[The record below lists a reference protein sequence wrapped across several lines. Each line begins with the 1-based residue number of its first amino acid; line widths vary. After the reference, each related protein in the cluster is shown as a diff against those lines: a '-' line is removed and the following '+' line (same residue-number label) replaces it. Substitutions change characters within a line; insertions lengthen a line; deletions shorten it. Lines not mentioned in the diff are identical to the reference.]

1 MPVVPPTELA
11 APRAVQREMY
21 LRATWLLLV
30 LIAAATGARHCRADQ
45 MPALV
50 SAALGE
56 RPADP
61 EHRCAYTRT
70 RIEDDHSKSE
80 RFHPDDSKTPWTL
93 EAVNGRPP
101 TEAERRRFAKD
112 AGEHDRAHPLGFDL
126 EAMVLPGSW
135 QELRQNDR
143 QAVFQFKLR
152 PTDDIPA
159 RVADKAVGTL
169 VVDKSRPQ
177 PVRATIENTG
187 SASIA
192 PFVRVNDFSQKL
204 RFHWDEDLH
213 TPVLAEMETRWQGRA
228 FGLKKLGKHETLRY
242 SDYVCRAMNPGQRGE
257 P

>member
-1 MPVVPPTELA
+1 MDV
-11 APRAVQREMY
+11 RAI
-21 LRATWLLLV
+21 WLLLV
-30 LIAAATGARHCRADQ
+30 LIAATAALPCRADE
-45 MPALV
+45 MPPLV
-50 SAALGE
+50 KSALGE
-56 RPADP
+56 PPADP
-61 EHRCAYTRT
+61 EQRCAYTRT

-80 RFHPDDSKTPWTL
+80 RYHPGDPKTPWTL
-93 EAVNGRPP
+93 EAVNGRAP
-101 TEAERRRFAKD
+101 TDAERQRFARD

-126 EAMVLPGSW
+126 TSMVQPGSW

-152 PTDDIPA
+152 STDDIPA

-177 PVRATIENTG
+177 PVRAAIENTG

-204 RFHWDEDLH
+204 RFRWDDDLH
-213 TPVLAEMETRWQGRA
+213 TPVLTEMETRWQGRA

-242 SDYVCRAMNPGQRGE
+242 SHYVCRDMNPGQRGE